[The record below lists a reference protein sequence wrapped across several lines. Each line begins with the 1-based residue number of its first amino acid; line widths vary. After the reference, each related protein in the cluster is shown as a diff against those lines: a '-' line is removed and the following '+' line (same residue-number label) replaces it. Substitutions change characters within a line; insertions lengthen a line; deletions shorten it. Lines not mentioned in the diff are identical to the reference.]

1 MNRAATASESE
12 IDRGAACDA
21 FARAL
26 DAGETA
32 EKALAD
38 LEAALE
44 RSGPPRP
51 WLDAMLLRARIELG
65 LPAVLDRGSDDLP
78 EPLRTRYEERS
89 VGALRKV
96 GHRLLAD
103 GDIPTAWAYF
113 RLIGERGPM
122 IEALDARQTT
132 PDTDPDEVAT
142 LIDVALYQGAHPE
155 RGFRLVLD
163 HYGICSAIT
172 AFDHLPPDESVR
184 GACAGHLA
192 RALHEQ
198 IAQAVRAD
206 LESRDMQNAG
216 SYDTKSLPAMLA
228 DHPELFEADNYH
240 TDLSHL
246 AAIVRFSVIAD
257 DPDTLARAAELADY
271 GSRLADRHQ
280 YPGEPPFEDLYRD
293 HSRYLRALGGQDVD
307 AAVSY
312 FRAKLGAGDDPDPAA
327 TGPAQLL
334 VRLLERA
341 GRLDEALELAA
352 DRLAGV
358 PDSLL
363 ICSGLPRLARRAG
376 RLDLLAESQRR
387 RGDAVG
393 YASTLLSMREEGSS
407 AGAEAEARPS

>member
-1 MNRAATASESE
+1 MNRAASE
-12 IDRGAACDA
+12 IENDRERICVE

-26 DAGETA
+26 DTGDRLTA
-32 EKALAD
+32 L
-38 LEAALE
+38 AALE
-44 RSGPPRP
+44 QSLERTGPPRP
-51 WLDAMLLRARIELG
+51 WLDAMLLRARVELG
-65 LPAVLDRGSDDLP
+65 LPVVLDRGSDDLP
-78 EPLRTRYEERS
+78 EPSRARYEERS
-89 VGALRKV
+89 IEALRKV

-103 GDIPTAWAYF
+103 GDVPTAWAYF
-113 RLIGERGPM
+113 RLLGERGPM
-122 IEALDARQTT
+122 IEALDARRTT
-132 PDTDPDEVAT
+132 PESDPDEVAT

-172 AFDHLPPDESVR
+172 AFDQLPPDESVR
-184 GACAGHLA
+184 ASCAGLLVS
-192 RALHEQ
+192 ALHEQ
-198 IAQAVRAD
+198 ITQAVRAD
-206 LESRDMQNAG
+206 LASRDEGETTDAHR
-216 SYDTKSLPAMLA
+216 SLPALLA
-228 DHPELFEADNYH
+228 DHPELFEAENYH

-246 AAIVRFSVIAD
+246 AAIVRFSVIAN
-257 DPDTLARAAELADY
+257 DPGVLARAAELADY

-293 HSRYLRALGGQDVD
+293 HALYLRALGGHDVD
-307 AAVSY
+307 AAVSH
-312 FRAKLGAGDDPDPAA
+312 FRAKLDASDPNDDTGPAA

-341 GRLDEALELAA
+341 GRIDEALDLAA

-376 RLDLLAESQRR
+376 RLDRLAEAQRR

-393 YASTLLSMREEGSS
+393 YASTLLLMRDELKDGL
-407 AGAEAEARPS
+407 EARP